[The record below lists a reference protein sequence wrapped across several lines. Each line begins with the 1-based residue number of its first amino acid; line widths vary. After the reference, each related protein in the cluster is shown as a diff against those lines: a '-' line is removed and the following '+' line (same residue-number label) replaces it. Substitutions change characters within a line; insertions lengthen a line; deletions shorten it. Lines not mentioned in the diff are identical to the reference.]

1 MGGID
6 MAKINVSLSNEVIV
20 CLDEDARRHGL
31 TRSEYIRRSVE
42 LYARYLH
49 LEEKVEK
56 RIQTLKNA
64 VTKQDTLAE
73 RLAEYV
79 A

>member
-1 MGGID
+1 
-6 MAKINVSLSNEVIV
+6 MAKINVSLPDEIIV
-20 CLDEDARRHGL
+20 RLDEEARRHGL

-49 LEEKVEK
+49 LEAKVEEK
-56 RIQTLKNA
+56 IQTLKSA
-64 VTKQDTLAE
+64 ITEQDTLAE
-73 RLAEYV
+73 RMAEYV

>member
-1 MGGID
+1 
-6 MAKINVSLSNEVIV
+6 MAKINVSLPDEVIV
-20 CLDEDARRHGL
+20 RLDEDARRHGL

-49 LEEKVEK
+49 LEEKVEE
-56 RIQTLKNA
+56 RIQALKDA
-64 VTKQDTLAE
+64 VTEQDTLAE
-73 RLAEYV
+73 RLAEYI

>member
-1 MGGID
+1 
-6 MAKINVSLSNEVIV
+6 MAKINVSLPDEIIAR
-20 CLDEDARRHGL
+20 LDEDARRHGL

-49 LEEKVEK
+49 LEAKVEEK
-56 RIQTLKNA
+56 IQTMKGA
-64 VTKQDTLAE
+64 ITEQDTLAE
-73 RLAEYV
+73 RMAEYV